1 MTLGWFLIGW
11 PTEVTKRVW
20 QPCATW
26 DGEDFLK
33 FLLESGEA
41 ETPPTVWMPLM
52 PLTQVFFVFRSQK
65 ANNIWKDINK
75 LVDEI
80 VKKYTKY
87 GWYFPL
93 LGWVHSSLDLVVIEV
108 PLVRGTEPGD
118 GSVVKQKGH
127 ITLVLSSLSTFLG
140 SCLWVKP
147 HCKGHS
153 SVLET
158 SQIKKEAN
166 Q

>member
-1 MTLGWFLIGW
+1 M
-11 PTEVTKRVW
+11 W

-41 ETPPTVWMPLM
+41 ETPPTGWIPLM
-52 PLTQVFFVFRSQK
+52 SLTQVFFVFRSQK

-75 LVDEI
+75 LVDKI
-80 VKKYTKY
+80 VKMYTKY
-87 GWYFPL
+87 GCFPL

-108 PLVRGTEPGD
+108 PLFRGPEPGE
-118 GSVVKQKGH
+118 GSVLQQKGH

-140 SCLWVKP
+140 SCL
-147 HCKGHS
+147 
-153 SVLET
+153 
-158 SQIKKEAN
+158 
-166 Q
+166 